1 MSAIPR
7 SPSSLEHRAK
17 LVTPQGYWEV
27 TLYPNAAE
35 ATGSFRSAA
44 PGSSQGYAADE
55 RLDSDTAADGARRAR
70 GAVRRYCAENRLNRL
85 GTLTYAGEGCHDP
98 KALRADVGAFFK
110 RLRRQLDEPIAYL
123 WAPEW
128 HKTDHGLHAHFAV
141 GRFVHRSLLVASWPH
156 GFVHIKLL
164 GHLPAGSSS
173 LSEARLA
180 AWYLAKYVGKGLGPS
195 LGGLHRYDV
204 AQGFQPKRVT
214 VRGATAREALDRAAM
229 RMGRPPAREW
239 HSSSVEDWAR
249 PPAVWAQWNA

>member
-1 MSAIPR
+1 MDHPR
-7 SPSSLEHRAK
+7 SSLEHRAK

-35 ATGSFRSAA
+35 ATGSLRSASQ
-44 PGSSQGYAADE
+44 GSSQGYAADE
-55 RLDSDTAADGARRAR
+55 RPESTTAADGARRAR

-98 KALRADVGAFFK
+98 KVLRADVGAFFR
-110 RLRRQLDEPIAYL
+110 RLRRQLGEPIPYL

-128 HKTDHGLHAHFAV
+128 HKTDHGLHVHFAV
-141 GRFVHRSLLVASWPH
+141 GRFIRRGWIEAAWGH

-164 GHLPAGSSS
+164 GDLPAGSTS
-173 LSEARLA
+173 LSEARA
-180 AWYLAKYVGKGLGPS
+180 AARYLAKYVGKDLGPTV
-195 LGGLHRYDV
+195 GGLHRYEV
-204 AQGFQPKRVT
+204 AQGFQPTRVT

-229 RMGRPPAREW
+229 RMGRPPVREW

-249 PPAVWAQWNA
+249 PPAVWAQWDA